1 MQDFQKSNED
11 MEEIDIE
18 AKLLE
23 KEIRQQRKR
32 ESREENANLSPSHEP
47 IFESHKW

>member
-1 MQDFQKSNED
+1 

-23 KEIRQQRKR
+23 IELRQQR
-32 ESREENANLSPSHEP
+32 ENREENANLSPCHDP
-47 IFESHKW
+47 TRP